1 MLLILTDLVTTSPTA
16 KRVFRVRTECAG
28 SDRSPTIDMY
38 IFGGG
43 GGGGDTR
50 QHFIFA
56 HRDSTP

>member
-1 MLLILTDLVTTSPTA
+1 MLLILTDLVTTSPPLN
-16 KRVFRVRTECAG
+16 VFFVFELNALEATDPRLLICIY
-28 SDRSPTIDMY
+28 S
-38 IFGGG
+38 GG